1 MRFTA
6 SQGIG
11 SGRWAWSWIALG
23 IACAAPALA
32 SGPAAAPPIDGLDS
46 LASVTLLR
54 ALDYLEIQPA
64 ELGFEKLY
72 ADDDTFRLTIV
83 ETLLNDPLKIP
94 GWQKAA
100 VERARARVTDPVALV
115 GYLGEMV
122 EASERPHDAKAT
134 ANAGAAT
141 HAWFGDAN
149 ARAAGG
155 ELRASVD
162 RFVAATREA
171 EIALNTAFARL
182 TPEERQM
189 LLIVAPSFWGEIGDP
204 IDKVR
209 KGAIHRELGAPADT
223 AFEPKL
229 DKVLDLAV
237 KLDRPEIT
245 RASRLFLAALAEL
258 SSAIDAASGSAP
270 AVTTTLEGVTGPI
283 TASFET
289 PWGLLVVGGPGPNLY
304 GAAALR
310 RIAFLFEPGGD
321 DRYQGRAA
329 SAVGT
334 LLRPFGALVD
344 YGGNDVYDASDRD
357 YVLGGAILGVAALVD
372 AAGNDVYRGRD
383 GSLGAGFFG
392 AGFLYDGAGVDFF
405 EGANLCEGSGAFGL
419 GALVSWAS
427 SSAPPCAELDPDRA
441 YEAHMVKV
449 PGTGAVPVRADEN
462 DIYVCRRQ
470 SQGFASTFGAGLLYD
485 QAGSDTYRAGGYYR
499 HSPLLP
505 NDFQALSQ
513 GFSIGFRP
521 RAAGGVGILLDEAG
535 NDFYAAEVYAQGA
548 SYWYSIGFLFDGA
561 GNDEY
566 IATQYAQGVGVH
578 LSVGTLWDQG
588 GNDHYLAHLGVT
600 QGTGHDLSA
609 GWLIDESGNDYYV
622 VSDGQGMSITNSTG
636 IFIDGQGDDMYA
648 VPGVGQGCVTWARG
662 FCGAGIFLDLE
673 GKDTYPRD
681 EPGRDGAV
689 WSADFNAIGI
699 DLDRNLQLPGEVVPP
714 ITLTA
719 ADSARTVEELFT
731 TASIWEVGSAREKVT
746 RARQALMTKG
756 VAAVDYAI
764 GAKLATTDGLEYRVL
779 EQLAEAYPDSF
790 AARLLPHLGDEKEVV
805 RRNVI
810 GLIGTLKW
818 KPARE
823 PLEKLL
829 KAEDQRKL
837 WSRVI
842 ATLGLIGDPA
852 ARPAVRPFLR
862 DVGERRRLAAVGATA
877 ALKDTRSLPVLAEC
891 LGDPLLTV
899 RSAAATALIGF
910 GGVAVDPVCAGLT
923 AGGDQRAVRLRTLG
937 RIAGALRDSTSQGA
951 LQARARARRAL
962 MDALDLPLGQTL
974 ADARAAAVE
983 GLMGLGDAETVS
995 FVRLRM
1001 KDEYD
1006 PLVKRTFEVAEERA
1020 RNR

>member
-6 SQGIG
+6 AKGIVWG
-11 SGRWAWSWIALG
+11 CRAWTWIALG
-23 IACAAPALA
+23 IAGLAPALA
-32 SGPAAAPPIDGLDS
+32 AGPAGAPPIDGLDS

-54 ALDYLEIQPA
+54 ALDYLEITPA

-83 ETLLNDPLKIP
+83 EELLNDPLEVP

-100 VERARARVTDPVALV
+100 VGGARVCVTDPVALV
-115 GYLGEMV
+115 GYLGETV
-122 EASERPHDAKAT
+122 EAPERPRDAKSDAR
-134 ANAGAAT
+134 AGGT
-141 HAWFGDAN
+141 MHAWFGDPN
-149 ARAAGG
+149 ARAAGTDRRG
-155 ELRASVD
+155 AVD

-171 EIALNTAFARL
+171 ESALDAAFARV

-189 LLIVAPSFWGEIGDP
+189 LLIVAPSFWGEAGDP
-204 IDKVR
+204 VDKVR
-209 KGAIHRELGAPADT
+209 KGALHRELGAPADT

-237 KLDRPEIT
+237 KLDRPEMT
-245 RASRLFLAALAEL
+245 RAASLFLAAVAEL
-258 SSAIDAASGSAP
+258 AAALDPPSGSAP
-270 AVTTTLEGVTGPI
+270 AVTTLEGVTGPI
-283 TASFET
+283 AASFDT
-289 PWGLLVVGGPGPNLY
+289 PWGLLVIGGPGANLY
-304 GAAALR
+304 SEAALR

-344 YGGNDVYDASDRD
+344 YDGNDVYEASDCD

-372 AAGNDVYRGRD
+372 AGGNDTYRGRD
-383 GSLGAGFFG
+383 GSLGGGFFG
-392 AGFLYDGAGVDFF
+392 VGFLYDGAGVDFF
-405 EGANLCEGSGAFGL
+405 EGGNLCEGSGAFGL

-427 SSAPPCAELDPDRA
+427 PDAPPGAELDPDRA
-441 YEAHMVKV
+441 YEAHLVKV

-470 SQGFASTFGAGLLYD
+470 SQGFASTFGAGLLFD
-485 QAGSDTYRAGGYYR
+485 QAGSDTYRAGGFYR

-521 RAAGGVGILLDEAG
+521 RAAGGVGILIDESG
-535 NDFYAAEVYAQGA
+535 NDFYAAEVYAQGT

-566 IATQYAQGVGVH
+566 IATQYAQGAGVH

-600 QGTGHDLSA
+600 QGTAHDLSV

-636 IFIDGQGDDMYA
+636 IFIDGQGDDLYA

-673 GKDTYPRD
+673 GKDTYPRSQ
-681 EPGRDGAV
+681 PGRDGAV

-719 ADSARTVEELFT
+719 ADSARTVEELFK
-731 TASIWEVGSAREKVT
+731 TASIWEVGSAREKVA

-764 GAKLATTDGLEYRVL
+764 ANKLSTTDGLEYRVL

-790 AARLLPHLGDEKEVV
+790 AARLLPHLGDVKEVV

-818 KPARE
+818 KPARG
-823 PLEKLL
+823 PLERVLADDGQAKL
-829 KAEDQRKL
+829 A
-837 WSRVI
+837 SRVI

-852 ARPAVRPFLR
+852 ARPAVRPYLR
-862 DVGERRRLAAVGATA
+862 DTGERRRLAAIGAVA
-877 ALKDTRSLPVLAEC
+877 ALKDTLALPVLAER
-891 LGDPLLTV
+891 LSDPLLTV
-899 RSAAATALIGF
+899 RSAAASALIGF
-910 GGVAVDPVCAGLT
+910 REVAVDPICAGLA
-923 AGGDQRAVRLRTLG
+923 AGEDQRAVRLRTLG
-937 RIAGALRDSTSQGA
+937 RIAVALRDSTSATA
-951 LQARARARRAL
+951 LKARSRARRAL
-962 MDALDLPLGQTL
+962 MDALDAPLAETLP
-974 ADARAAAVE
+974 DARAAAVE
-983 GLMGLGDAETVS
+983 GLVGLGDDETLA

-1001 KDEYD
+1001 QDEYD
-1006 PLVKRTFEVAEERA
+1006 PWVKRAFEVAEEKIGSR
-1020 RNR
+1020 